1 MPTIAIFVDVQNI
14 YYTCRDHY
22 GCSLNYRALYAL
34 LAERGQILQ
43 AVAYA
48 IERHDDKQ
56 RKFQDALRHV
66 GFTVKLKPFI
76 QRVDGSSKG
85 DWDVG
90 ITIDVMESA
99 QQVDEVILLSGD
111 GDFAILL
118 NHIKQKYPVRCTV
131 IGVETLTA
139 FGLRQAADEFI
150 AIPPNWLQNFRHEE
164 VS

>member
-1 MPTIAIFVDVQNI
+1 MPTIAIFVDVQNM

-22 GCSLNYRALYAL
+22 GSSLNYRALYAL

-99 QQVDEVILLSGD
+99 PQVDEVILLSGD

-150 AIPPNWLQNFRHEE
+150 AILPNWLQNFRHEE
-164 VS
+164 AS